1 MVCVDG
7 TVLDSYETYE
17 KTISSLSTIETK
29 NITMNVERFAHSIV
43 IAIDRLYSE
52 YGLRAFVKL
61 DAAGAGGWSCMSPEQ
76 HPILYN
82 YTLSQTERIA
92 YVIDYITTNVID
104 QYLPTHAVVEEYI
117 EAELRSGD
125 IPADYTVCGLLLNGK
140 FFPTSIN
147 LCGTDN
153 SGQYIE
159 QWTASHAEFLDDN
172 DNDWQS
178 MFETYK
184 DMSQCES
191 NILNYSNGIYAGD
204 LFISKINR
212 EHKQRD
218 WNIRRGGRSTPET
231 LIMINDYEVNYECK
245 VILNLNRILN
255 SFQLTNEQIF
265 ILYTRI
271 CDELSN
277 EPYKMYPFSTSYS
290 YFGRIDNND
299 FLKFNFIL
307 NPRLL
312 LDNQQKYLSKYQHH
326 DQVYE
331 VVKEVALH
339 HISSLVN
346 SKQK

>member
-7 TVLDSYETYE
+7 TILDTYEAYE
-17 KTISSLSTIETK
+17 KTMSSLSSIKTENISINIEQ
-29 NITMNVERFAHSIV
+29 FAQSIV
-43 IAIDRLYSE
+43 RAIDRLYSE

-76 HPILYN
+76 HPILYD
-82 YTLSQTERIA
+82 YCLSQTERIT
-92 YVIDYITTNVID
+92 YVIDYITANVID
-104 QYLPTHAVVEEYI
+104 QHLPTHAVVEEYI
-117 EAELRSGD
+117 EAELRPGD

-159 QWTASHAEFLDDN
+159 QWTASHAELLDDY
-172 DNDWQS
+172 DHDWQS

-184 DMSQCES
+184 DMSESES
-191 NILNYSNGIYAGD
+191 NIVHYINGIYAGD

-212 EHKQRD
+212 EYKQRD

-231 LIMINDYEVNYECK
+231 LTMIDEYEVNYECK
-245 VILNLNRILN
+245 VILNLNTIWN
-255 SFQLTNEQIF
+255 STRLTDEKIF
-265 ILYTRI
+265 HLYTRI
-271 CDELSN
+271 CDELASG
-277 EPYKMYPFSTSYS
+277 PYRMYPFSTGYI
-290 YFGRIDNND
+290 YFGRLDTDD

-312 LDNQQKYLSKYQHH
+312 LDKQKKILPKCQHR
-326 DQVYE
+326 DKVYE
-331 VVKEVALH
+331 IVKEIASYQILA
-339 HISSLVN
+339 IVN
-346 SKQK
+346 SDEK